1 MMATWRAIL
10 TFLAFFAIALVL
22 CDGRHALGA
31 GVSSLLEKRAA
42 AQASDPVPASAKE
55 GKKCEKPLDVVFVL
69 DSSEKVGTENWKK
82 IVNATID
89 MASEFDI
96 KTARFA
102 VVQYTNFPETPIKL
116 ISFKDDKSFG
126 ETLKKVFYKTGGK
139 RTDLALN
146 STLGVFKAASPRLG
160 SKVVILITG
169 GPSAD
174 VYTDASKPPITGLD
188 LLQQPV
194 QQLQDAEVA
203 VYAVGVHEGI
213 TDEKKTFGEQ
223 LKLIASESKEDH
235 LIKVGDYSNLA
246 DVASKIA
253 KKACI
258 VNGGWSKWSEWSVCR
273 HPCMVKL
280 RTRECNNPAP
290 ESGGLNCT
298 GSKVEQ
304 YPCGSPVECQS
315 STAGKPST
323 TASPPQQLL
332 TTPTTTAPVANQTT
346 LPLQN
351 QTTPSPQNQSSL
363 RLGQSL
369 APPPPTGVVSYG
381 TPDAKVCGNGYE
393 LITLTD
399 AQYDASSSYAEGP
412 NDQVKQQSR
421 IDHMPSMGKVNN
433 TAGRGAWCADHS
445 KAVAKDKNQYLMVD
459 LYKPGIK
466 VGMVETQGQSAYDN
480 SVTKFSLSFSNDGVN
495 WTPYGKVLT
504 GNDDR
509 DTRVDNHLNPAFE
522 TRFIR
527 FIPSDWLADDICMRV
542 AIFKCREPHL
552 VPPKKDQPE
561 DAWADKWANAA
572 RKSHVEKAK
581 LIFKG
586 QQQKKH

>member
-1 MMATWRAIL
+1 MMATWRVIL

-42 AQASDPVPASAKE
+42 AQASDPVPAPAK
-55 GKKCEKPLDVVFVL
+55 GDKKCEKPLDVVFVL

-223 LKLIASESKEDH
+223 LKLIASEPKDDH
-235 LIKVGDYSNLA
+235 MIKVGDYSNLA

-315 STAGKPST
+315 STA
-323 TASPPQQLL
+323 
-332 TTPTTTAPVANQTT
+332 
-346 LPLQN
+346 
-351 QTTPSPQNQSSL
+351 
-363 RLGQSL
+363 

-381 TPDAKVCGNGYE
+381 TPDANVCGNGYE

-399 AQYDASSSYAEGP
+399 AQLDASSSYAEGP

-421 IDHMPSMGKVNN
+421 VDHMPSMGKVNN

-459 LYKPGIK
+459 LYKPGMK

-509 DTRVDNHLNPAFE
+509 DTRVDNHLNPAIE

>member
-1 MMATWRAIL
+1 
-10 TFLAFFAIALVL
+10 
-22 CDGRHALGA
+22 
-31 GVSSLLEKRAA
+31 
-42 AQASDPVPASAKE
+42 
-55 GKKCEKPLDVVFVL
+55 
-69 DSSEKVGTENWKK
+69 
-82 IVNATID
+82 
-89 MASEFDI
+89 
-96 KTARFA
+96 
-102 VVQYTNFPETPIKL
+102 
-116 ISFKDDKSFG
+116 
-126 ETLKKVFYKTGGK
+126 
-139 RTDLALN
+139 
-146 STLGVFKAASPRLG
+146 
-160 SKVVILITG
+160 VVILITG

>member
-42 AQASDPVPASAKE
+42 AQASDPVPAPAK
-55 GKKCEKPLDVVFVL
+55 GGQKCEKPLDVVFVL

-203 VYAVGVHEGI
+203 VYAVGVLEGI

-223 LKLIASESKEDH
+223 LKLIASEPKDDH
-235 LIKVGDYSNLA
+235 MIKLGAYSNLA

-304 YPCGSPVECQS
+304 YPCGSSVECQS
-315 STAGKPST
+315 
-323 TASPPQQLL
+323 
-332 TTPTTTAPVANQTT
+332 
-346 LPLQN
+346 
-351 QTTPSPQNQSSL
+351 
-363 RLGQSL
+363 
-369 APPPPTGVVSYG
+369 PPPPTGVVSYG
-381 TPDAKVCGNGYE
+381 TPDAQVCGNGYE

-459 LYKPGIK
+459 LFKPGIK

-509 DTRVDNHLNPAFE
+509 DTRVDNHLNPAIE

-572 RKSHVEKAK
+572 RKSHVE